1 MKRFVLIKD
10 FPFHKIGDIL
20 VINEDGDKWW
30 ETDLTP
36 LNNLYYDATF
46 FKPAHEFKYNIGDTC
61 FYVRNKCEK
70 VAFEYEIVSSKL
82 THDKLGDFY
91 ELKCLNRTETNITT
105 REENIVKFLRYWFV
119 NSSGVNCK
127 SYYFPNYENFNK
139 QFKNYSKNLTTY
151 SKLQGSYEYRKKVGN
166 VFYRHRDLEIFREN
180 LAKSQIK

>member
-46 FKPAHEFKYNIGDTC
+46 FKAAHEFKYNIGDTC
-61 FYVRNKCEK
+61 FIATNSGDK
-70 VAFEYEIVSSKL
+70 VTFEYEIVATSINNL
-82 THDKLGDFY
+82 DVFKLGDYY
-91 ELKCLNRTETNITT
+91 ELKCLTSKNESNIKVTEH
-105 REENIVKFLRYWFV
+105 NIVKFLQYWFI

-127 SYYFPNYENFNK
+127 SYYFPNFENFSK
-139 QFKNYSKNLTTY
+139 RFFKNYSKNFSTY
-151 SKLQGSYEYRKKVGN
+151 SKLQDSYEYRKKVGN
-166 VFYRHRDLEIFREN
+166 VFYHPHDLT
-180 LAKSQIK
+180 LSKMK